1 LRAVTIALNYA
12 EALFDL
18 AEEAGQFAAYGE
30 WMDGVAGAIASSPKI
45 EAVLMSPRVTKAQ
58 KCRILAD
65 ALPGAP
71 RPFVLFLQAVI
82 KRGRQ
87 GLFAEMAHAYLGL
100 VDIKLHRVRAGVT
113 LTRMADQALR
123 KKITDDLTRVIGKE
137 VIASFEEDPSI
148 LGGVVVRV
156 GDRIFDGS
164 IRRRMTLL
172 RRQLLAR

>member
-1 LRAVTIALNYA
+1 LRDVTIALNYA
-12 EALFDL
+12 EALFGL
-18 AEEAGQFAAYGE
+18 AEKAGQLAAYGE
-30 WMDGVAGAIASSPKI
+30 WMDAVAGAVSTSPRI

-71 RPFVLFLQAVI
+71 RPFVLFLQSVI

-87 GLFAEMAHAYLGL
+87 GLFTHMAHAYLGL
-100 VDIKLHRVRAGVT
+100 VDIRFNRVRAGVT
-113 LTRMADQALR
+113 LVRPADEELR
-123 KKITDDLTRVIGKE
+123 KKIVDDLTRVIGKE
-137 VIASFEEDPSI
+137 VLASFEQDPSI

-164 IRRRMTLL
+164 IRRRMTML